1 MILRHRTLTF
11 WPMLVLA
18 SLPSI
23 PLWGADTYQDRLEKA
38 VSFYSEKQYS
48 AAAAQ
53 LQPLIESDPTR
64 KEAYLWLGHAR
75 AELQD
80 WTAAREAYKQYA
92 DLAPKDIEGP
102 RGVARSY
109 QGEGKKDLALLWYR
123 KALELEPGNERLRQ
137 AVDQLEA
144 HEGPSAGLSQ
154 SSSESPPAASQAR
167 DGGFWGEGVAGRLGA
182 RRVWWG
188 RVIAVVIFAMWL
200 LNGAQQGTRMLKARM
215 PNLPSGAAALQFVL
229 STVLLYIVY
238 WGIPRGFEW
247 GLMALSVLAGLTV
260 VRATSQ

>member
-1 MILRHRTLTF
+1 MAMVFRYRTHPF

-18 SLPSI
+18 SLPSF
-23 PLWGADTYQDRLEKA
+23 PLWADTYQDRLEKA
-38 VSFYSEKQYS
+38 VSFYSEQQYS

-53 LQPLIESDPTR
+53 LQPLIESEPTR

-80 WTAAREAYKQYA
+80 WTAAREAYKKYA
-92 DLAPKDIEGP
+92 ELAPNDIEGP

-109 QGEGKKDLALLWYR
+109 EGAGKKDLALLWYR
-123 KALELEPGNERLRQ
+123 RALELEPRNERLRR

-144 HEGPSAGLSQ
+144 HEDPSAGLSQ
-154 SSSESPPAASQAR
+154 SSSEPSAVSRAR
-167 DGGFWGEGVAGRLGA
+167 KGFWYEGVAGRLGA
-182 RRVWWG
+182 RSVWWG
-188 RVIAVVIFAMWL
+188 RVVAVVIFAIWL
-200 LNGAQQGTRMLKARM
+200 LGGAQNGTRMLKERM
-215 PNLPSGAAALQFVL
+215 PNLSSGAIALQYAV

-238 WGIPRGFEW
+238 WGIPDGFEW

-260 VRATSQ
+260 VRGTSQ